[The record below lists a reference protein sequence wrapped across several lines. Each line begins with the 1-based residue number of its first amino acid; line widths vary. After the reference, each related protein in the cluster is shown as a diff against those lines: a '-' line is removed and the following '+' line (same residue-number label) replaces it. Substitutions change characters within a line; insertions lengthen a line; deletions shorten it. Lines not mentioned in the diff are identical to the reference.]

1 MRTNLKRITMQLV
14 QATRD
19 ALLKPLSTVAG
30 IVERRNTLPILANI
44 LLRKE
49 GANVAFIATDL
60 EVQITTHA
68 QFGIGDDNEST
79 TVAARKLLD
88 ILRALPDTGDIKLG
102 LASAKLSVQA
112 GKSRFALQTM
122 GAAEFPTLAQPE
134 QWDVSFSMPQKA
146 LKHLF
151 NMVHFA
157 MAQQDIRYYLNGLLF
172 VVEPGFVRTVATDG
186 HRLAHCGTQVD
197 GIDSKHDVIIPRKTV
212 LEMQRLLADS
222 DDPVQ
227 IDVATGQ
234 IRFRFGNVELI
245 SKLVEGKFPDFTRVI
260 PNNYTRHFS
269 VGREKLQGSLQ
280 RAAILTTERLKGVRM
295 QLADNVLKITS
306 SNTEQEEALEELDI
320 DYAHE
325 PLDVGFN
332 VSYLLDVLSNVKAD
346 EIRWSVQPDVN
357 ASALITLPD
366 NDQFKYVV
374 MPMRI

>member
-1 MRTNLKRITMQLV
+1 MQLV

-19 ALLKPLSTVAG
+19 ALLKPLSTVVG

-49 GANVAFIATDL
+49 GNSVAFIATDL

-68 QFGIGDDNEST
+68 EFGVGDGNEST

-88 ILRALPDTGDIKLG
+88 ILRALPDTGDIKLAMAG
-102 LASAKLSVQA
+102 TKLSVQA

-134 QWDVSFSMPQKA
+134 KWDVSFSLPQKT

-172 VVEPGFVRTVATDG
+172 VFEPGFVRAVATDG
-186 HRLAHCGTQVD
+186 HRLAHSGTAVE
-197 GIDSKHDVIIPRKTV
+197 GIEGKQDVIVPRKTI
-212 LEMQRLLADS
+212 LEMQRLLS
-222 DDPVQ
+222 DTDEPVS

-234 IRFRFGNVELI
+234 IRFRFGDVELV

-269 VGREKLQGSLQ
+269 IDREALQGSLQ
-280 RAAILTTERLKGVRM
+280 RAAILTTDKLKGVRL
-295 QLADNVLKITS
+295 QLSNNLLKISS
-306 SNTEQEEALEELDI
+306 SNAEQEEAQEELDI
-320 DYAHE
+320 DYGHE

-332 VSYLLDVLSNVKAD
+332 VSYLLDVLANVKT
-346 EIRWSVQPDVN
+346 ETIKWSVQPDVN
-357 ASALITLPD
+357 ASALITCPD
-366 NDQFKYVV
+366 DDQFKYVV

>member
-1 MRTNLKRITMQLV
+1 MQLV

-19 ALLKPLSTVAG
+19 ALLKPLSTVVG

-49 GANVAFIATDL
+49 GNSVAFIATDL

-68 QFGIGDDNEST
+68 EFGVGDGNEST

-88 ILRALPDTGDIKLG
+88 ILRALPDTGDIKLAMAG
-102 LASAKLSVQA
+102 TKLSVQA

-134 QWDVSFSMPQKA
+134 KWDVSFSLPQKT

-172 VVEPGFVRTVATDG
+172 VFEPGFVRAVATDG
-186 HRLAHCGTQVD
+186 HRLAHSGTAVE
-197 GIDSKHDVIIPRKTV
+197 GIEGKQDVIVPRKTI
-212 LEMQRLLADS
+212 LEMQRLLS
-222 DDPVQ
+222 DTDEPVS

-234 IRFRFGNVELI
+234 IRFRFGDVELV

-269 VGREKLQGSLQ
+269 IDREALQGSLQ
-280 RAAILTTERLKGVRM
+280 RAAILTTDKLKGVRL
-295 QLADNVLKITS
+295 QLSNNLLKISS
-306 SNTEQEEALEELDI
+306 SNAEQEEAQEELDI
-320 DYAHE
+320 DYGHE

-332 VSYLLDVLSNVKAD
+332 VSYLLDVLANVKT
-346 EIRWSVQPDVN
+346 ETIKWSVQPDAN
-357 ASALITLPD
+357 ASALITCPD
-366 NDQFKYVV
+366 DDQFKYVV

>member
-1 MRTNLKRITMQLV
+1 MQLV

-49 GANVAFIATDL
+49 GNSVAFIATDL

-68 QFGIGDDNEST
+68 QFGIGDENEST

-88 ILRALPDTGDIKLG
+88 ILRALPDTGDVKLG
-102 LASAKLSVQA
+102 LASAKLSVQS

-122 GAAEFPTLAQPE
+122 GASEYPTLAQPE
-134 QWDVSFSMPQKA
+134 QWDISFSLPQKT

-157 MAQQDIRYYLNGLLF
+157 MAQQDIRCYLNGLLF
-172 VVEPGFVRTVATDG
+172 VFEPGFVRTVATDG
-186 HRLAHCGTQVD
+186 HRLAHSGTAVE
-197 GIDSKHDVIIPRKTV
+197 GIDTKHDVIVPRKTV
-212 LEMQRLLADS
+212 LEMQRLLS
-222 DDPVQ
+222 DTDEPVS

-234 IRFRFGNVELI
+234 IRFRFGDVELV

-260 PNNYTRHFS
+260 PSNYTRHFS
-269 VGREKLQGSLQ
+269 INREILQGSLQ
-280 RAAILTTERLKGVRM
+280 RAAILTTDKLKGVRL
-295 QLADNVLKITS
+295 QLSNNQLKISS
-306 SNTEQEEALEELDI
+306 SNAEQEEAQEELDI
-320 DYAHE
+320 DYGHE
-325 PLDVGFN
+325 SLDVGFN
-332 VSYLLDVLSNVKAD
+332 VSYLRDVLANVKT
-346 EIRWSVQPDVN
+346 ETIQWSVQPDVN
-357 ASALITLPD
+357 ASALITSPD
-366 NDQFKYVV
+366 DDQFKYVV